1 MQSWRGSKTNR
12 ATDQPA
18 PERTRQARKAG
29 FAAFIGT
36 TIEWYDFYTYS
47 TAAALV
53 LGPLFFPGELGVLA
67 SFATFWVG
75 FLARPLG
82 GVIFGHWGDTF
93 GRKSALITTLLL
105 MGGCTTAVGLLP
117 TYDVVGWWAPA
128 ALVVLRL
135 VQGVAM
141 GGEWGGA
148 VVLAAEHAP
157 GNRGILY
164 AAFAQQGSP
173 AGNLCASGM
182 WLLVA
187 MLPDD
192 AFFTWG
198 WRIPFLVSAA
208 LVAIGLW
215 IRVSVEESPEMMRG
229 NLHRHEDDLNAA
241 PARASRAGK
250 PAPDRNPTKPAPARN
265 PTKPASRARRE
276 APIVTLFREHKAMV
290 LWGVGASVLAT
301 TVTYFKATL
310 ALSWAT
316 DAGLFTRQ
324 GFLAMVTAALVVQ
337 FCVQPLGALLV
348 HRAKERGR
356 VRRTVAAMLTPE
368 IVLLPLMF
376 VLISTGNPVFAVTGI
391 FAVTIPHSLYF
402 SALAGLLSESFPPEV
417 RYTGISL
424 SYQVASSVFSGSAPL
439 IGSAMLT
446 MTSGHIWPVAVM
458 ASSFAV
464 LTLVSALKLSG
475 SGIDRIS
482 E

>member
-93 GRKSALITTLLL
+93 GRKNALITTLLL

-198 WRIPFLVSAA
+198 WRVPFLISAA

-215 IRVSVEESPEMMRG
+215 IRVSVDESPAMMRG
-229 NLHRHEDDLNAA
+229 NLHRHDDDLAA
-241 PARASRAGK
+241 EPARASHAVT
-250 PAPDRNPTKPAPARN
+250 ATKPAPASN
-265 PTKPASRARRE
+265 PTKPGSRARRE

-356 VRRTVAAMLTPE
+356 VRRTVAAMLIPE

-376 VLISTGNPVFAVTGI
+376 VLISTGNPVLALAGI
-391 FAVTIPHSLYF
+391 FAVTVPHALYF

-464 LTLVSALKLSG
+464 LTLVSALKLCG
-475 SGIDRIS
+475 SGIDRIRA
-482 E
+482 

>member
-1 MQSWRGSKTNR
+1 MQSWRGSKTSR
-12 ATDQPA
+12 ATDKPA

-67 SFATFWVG
+67 SFATFWAG

-93 GRKSALITTLLL
+93 GRKNALITTLLL
-105 MGGCTTAVGLLP
+105 MGGCTTAIGLLP
-117 TYDVVGWWAPA
+117 TYDVVGWWAPV

-198 WRIPFLVSAA
+198 SVS
-208 LVAIGLW
+208 
-215 IRVSVEESPEMMRG
+215 
-229 NLHRHEDDLNAA
+229 
-241 PARASRAGK
+241 
-250 PAPDRNPTKPAPARN
+250 
-265 PTKPASRARRE
+265 
-276 APIVTLFREHKAMV
+276 
-290 LWGVGASVLAT
+290 
-301 TVTYFKATL
+301 
-310 ALSWAT
+310 
-316 DAGLFTRQ
+316 
-324 GFLAMVTAALVVQ
+324 
-337 FCVQPLGALLV
+337 
-348 HRAKERGR
+348 
-356 VRRTVAAMLTPE
+356 
-368 IVLLPLMF
+368 
-376 VLISTGNPVFAVTGI
+376 
-391 FAVTIPHSLYF
+391 
-402 SALAGLLSESFPPEV
+402 
-417 RYTGISL
+417 YT
-424 SYQVASSVFSGSAPL
+424 
-439 IGSAMLT
+439 
-446 MTSGHIWPVAVM
+446 H
-458 ASSFAV
+458 
-464 LTLVSALKLSG
+464 LTLPTSDLV
-475 SGIDRIS
+475 
-482 E
+482 

>member
-93 GRKSALITTLLL
+93 GRKNALITTLLL

-187 MLPDD
+187 MLPDE

-198 WRIPFLVSAA
+198 WRVPFLISAA

-215 IRVSVEESPEMMRG
+215 IRVSVDESPAMMRG
-229 NLHRHEDDLNAA
+229 NLHRHDDDLAA
-241 PARASRAGK
+241 EPARASHTVTA
-250 PAPDRNPTKPAPARN
+250 TKPAPASN
-265 PTKPASRARRE
+265 PTKPGSRARRE

-348 HRAKERGR
+348 HRAKERGS
-356 VRRTVAAMLTPE
+356 VRRTVAAMLIPE

-376 VLISTGNPVFAVTGI
+376 VLISTGNPVLALAGI
-391 FAVTIPHSLYF
+391 FAVTVPHALYF

-464 LTLVSALKLSG
+464 LTLVSALKLCG
-475 SGIDRIS
+475 SGIDRIR

>member
-1 MQSWRGSKTNR
+1 M
-12 ATDQPA
+12 
-18 PERTRQARKAG
+18 
-29 FAAFIGT
+29 
-36 TIEWYDFYTYS
+36 
-47 TAAALV
+47 
-53 LGPLFFPGELGVLA
+53 
-67 SFATFWVG
+67 
-75 FLARPLG
+75 
-82 GVIFGHWGDTF
+82 
-93 GRKSALITTLLL
+93 
-105 MGGCTTAVGLLP
+105 
-117 TYDVVGWWAPA
+117 
-128 ALVVLRL
+128 
-135 VQGVAM
+135 
-141 GGEWGGA
+141 
-148 VVLAAEHAP
+148 VLAAEHAP
-157 GNRGILY
+157 SNRGILY

-198 WRIPFLVSAA
+198 WRVPFLISAA

-229 NLHRHEDDLNAA
+229 NLHRHDDASPAA
-241 PARASRAGK
+241 AKAVTADASQAANPATANSNT
-250 PAPDRNPTKPAPARN
+250 PATG
-265 PTKPASRARRE
+265 SGRARRE

-348 HRAKERGR
+348 HRAKESGR
-356 VRRTVAAMLTPE
+356 VRRAVAGMLLPE

-376 VLISTGNPVFAVTGI
+376 VLISTGNSVLAVAGI
-391 FAVTIPHSLYF
+391 FAVTIPHALYF

-439 IGSAMLT
+439 VGSAMIT
-446 MTSGHIWPVAVM
+446 MAGGHVWPVAVM
-458 ASSFAV
+458 GSLFAV
-464 LTLVSALKLSG
+464 LTLVSALKLCG
-475 SGIDRIS
+475 GRIDRIS

>member
-93 GRKSALITTLLL
+93 GRKNALITTLLL

-173 AGNLCASGM
+173 AGNLCASGV

-198 WRIPFLVSAA
+198 WRVPFLISAA

-215 IRVSVEESPEMMRG
+215 IRVSVDESPAMMRG
-229 NLHRHEDDLNAA
+229 NLHRHDDDLVTA
-241 PARASRAGK
+241 PARASLTAT
-250 PAPDRNPTKPAPARN
+250 ATKPAPAGN
-265 PTKPASRARRE
+265 PRKPGSRTRRE

-356 VRRTVAAMLTPE
+356 VRRTVAAMLIPE

-376 VLISTGNPVFAVTGI
+376 VLISTGNPALAVTGI
-391 FAVTIPHSLYF
+391 FAVTVPHALYF

-464 LTLVSALKLSG
+464 LTLVSALKLCG
-475 SGIDRIS
+475 PGIDRIR

>member
-93 GRKSALITTLLL
+93 GRKNALITTLLL

-198 WRIPFLVSAA
+198 WRVPFLISAA

-215 IRVSVEESPEMMRG
+215 IRVSVDESPAMMRG
-229 NLHRHEDDLNAA
+229 NLHRHDDDLAA
-241 PARASRAGK
+241 EPARASHTAT
-250 PAPDRNPTKPAPARN
+250 ATKPAPASN
-265 PTKPASRARRE
+265 PTKPGSRARRE

-356 VRRTVAAMLTPE
+356 VRRTVAAMLIPE

-376 VLISTGNPVFAVTGI
+376 VLISTGNPVLALAGI
-391 FAVTIPHSLYF
+391 FAVTVPHALYF

-464 LTLVSALKLSG
+464 LTLVSALKLCG
-475 SGIDRIS
+475 SGIDRLR

>member
-93 GRKSALITTLLL
+93 GRKNALITTLLL

-173 AGNLCASGM
+173 AGNLCASGV

-198 WRIPFLVSAA
+198 WRVPFLISAA

-215 IRVSVEESPEMMRG
+215 IRVSVDESPAMMRG
-229 NLHRHEDDLNAA
+229 NLHRHDDDLATA
-241 PARASRAGK
+241 PARASSTATAIK
-250 PAPDRNPTKPAPARN
+250 PAPAGNPTKPG
-265 PTKPASRARRE
+265 SRARRE

-316 DAGLFTRQ
+316 DAGLFSRQ

-356 VRRTVAAMLTPE
+356 VRRTVAAMLSPE

-376 VLISTGNPVFAVTGI
+376 VLISTGNPVLALAGI
-391 FAVTIPHSLYF
+391 FAVTVPHALYF

-464 LTLVSALKLSG
+464 LTLVSALKLCG
-475 SGIDRIS
+475 SGIDRIR

>member
-12 ATDQPA
+12 ATDKPA

-93 GRKSALITTLLL
+93 GRKNALITTLLL
-105 MGGCTTAVGLLP
+105 MGGCTTAIGLLP

-128 ALVVLRL
+128 ALVGLRL

-229 NLHRHEDDLNAA
+229 NLHRHDDDLTS
-241 PARASRAGK
+241 PPRSRTG
-250 PAPDRNPTKPAPARN
+250 RNTAARN

-356 VRRTVAAMLTPE
+356 VRRTVAAMLIPE

>member
-12 ATDQPA
+12 ATDKPA
-18 PERTRQARKAG
+18 LHRRRQARKAG

-67 SFATFWVG
+67 SFATFWAG
-75 FLARPLG
+75 FLARPIG

-93 GRKSALITTLLL
+93 GRRSALITTLLL

-117 TYDVVGWWAPA
+117 TYDVAGWWAPA

-135 VQGVAM
+135 VQGIAM

-157 GNRGILY
+157 SNRGILY

-198 WRIPFLVSAA
+198 WRVPFLISAA

-229 NLHRHEDDLNAA
+229 TLHRHDDASPAA
-241 PARASRAGK
+241 AKAVTADASQAANPATANSNT
-250 PAPDRNPTKPAPARN
+250 PATG
-265 PTKPASRARRE
+265 SGRARRE

-356 VRRTVAAMLTPE
+356 VRRAVAGMLIPE

-376 VLISTGNPVFAVTGI
+376 VLISTGNPVLAVVGI
-391 FAVTIPHSLYF
+391 FAVTIPHALYF

-439 IGSAMLT
+439 VGSAMIT
-446 MTSGHIWPVAVM
+446 MAGGHVWPVAVM
-458 ASSFAV
+458 GSLFAV
-464 LTLVSALKLSG
+464 LTLVSALKLCG
-475 SGIDRIS
+475 GRIDRIS
-482 E
+482 K

>member
-12 ATDQPA
+12 ATDQQA

-29 FAAFIGT
+29 FAAFVGT

-93 GRKSALITTLLL
+93 GRKNALITTLLL

-241 PARASRAGK
+241 LARASRAGK

-356 VRRTVAAMLTPE
+356 VRRTVAAMLIPE